1 MSKIKQSKQKICG
14 VNGNMATRESVEQ
27 FIQQCEDALRN
38 AHAQYTEAKQLE
50 HYNDTEFT
58 SAQEQ
63 IEATYNDLMHLS
75 QSCNAQQR
83 EQLNRMRLQL
93 QNLQNEMTLLRH

>member
-1 MSKIKQSKQKICG
+1 
-14 VNGNMATRESVEQ
+14 MATRDSVEQ
-27 FIQQCEDALRN
+27 FIQQCEDTLRT
-38 AHAQYTEAKQLE
+38 AHAQYREAQQLE
-50 HYNDTEFT
+50 HYNGTEFT
-58 SAQEQ
+58 QAQEQ

-93 QNLQNEMTLLRH
+93 QSLQNDMTLLRQ